1 MTKAYIQFTELFS
14 RLSPYELKHLSECIL
29 CKIEAGFEGKLCGI
43 CSKVELTGRDI
54 KFSLT
59 EAMQDIVVELR
70 ERELQI
76 QRQKLSNTKAEVFAD
91 RKLVA

>member
-29 CKIEAGFEGKLCGI
+29 CKLEAGFEEKLCGSCNKI
-43 CSKVELTGRDI
+43 ELTGKDI
-54 KFSLT
+54 KFSIT
-59 EAMQDIVVELR
+59 EAMQDIVVTLR
-70 ERELQI
+70 ERELQM
-76 QRQKLSNTKAEVFAD
+76 QRMKLNKTKALVFAD